1 MIMLDNRLNKKQQEA
16 VETTEW
22 RIKIVAGAGS
32 GKTSCAGTS
41 LCVSCKTNLV
51 LILTIFYA

>member
-16 VETTEW
+16 VETTEG

-32 GKTSCAGTS
+32 GKTYQCWCSFG
-41 LCVSCKTNLV
+41 
-51 LILTIFYA
+51 